1 MKTSELLK
9 SYLKSRGIKQ
19 SAVAANIG
27 MNNKT
32 FNAILNGRAEL
43 RADVLGEVC
52 RFIGVSPAI
61 FFTCEVQD
69 NGIKE
74 A

>member
-1 MKTSELLK
+1 MKTSEQLK

-43 RADVLGEVC
+43 RADVLGAVC
-52 RFIGVSPAI
+52 RVIGVSPAI
-61 FFTCEVQD
+61 FLTREVD
-69 NGIKE
+69 DKGTIE

>member
-1 MKTSELLK
+1 MKINEQLK

-43 RADVLGEVC
+43 RVDVLGDVC
-52 RFIGVSPAI
+52 KFVGVSPAI
-61 FFTCEVQD
+61 FFAQEVQE
-69 NGIKE
+69 NGIKSM
-74 A
+74 